1 VILTTMVWSSLVSAF
16 LPEVTTTTTRRIGL
30 GLLSPVVLQQQ
41 KRRRQQQRP
50 GWAIPSL
57 ASRGFSLHA
66 KNQRPAMS
74 SSRPGSSSLPQEQKD
89 NDDIKNDSSGS
100 STTTTTTTT
109 MTTTPN
115 KMMMNLH
122 TIRKDE
128 LEQILV
134 SWGYPKYRA
143 DQIIQWVRQQGAQ
156 IIDDMINLPK
166 PLRAM
171 LQQHATLSGSLELDC
186 ELISKD
192 GTRKRA
198 YKLWD
203 GQLIESVLM
212 GPYQD
217 GRYTA
222 CISSQAGC
230 AQGCVFCATGQMGF
244 SRQLT
249 PDEIFEQVSRFASEL
264 AKEDAR
270 LSNVVFMGMGEP
282 LANYRNVVEAIH
294 RIQQEIGIGA
304 RKITVST
311 VGLVPNIRKLMVD
324 LPQVRLAVSLHSAND
339 AERSALLP
347 ANDRYG
353 GLTQLMSTLHEYI
366 ETTGRRITLEW
377 ALIEGENDTP
387 ETAHELGQLLV
398 KNKNHSLRRDM
409 VHVNVIPLNPTGG
422 YGGSP
427 SGKSRVNQFIQILE
441 KEYGIACTPR
451 VRRGIDIN
459 AGCGQLK
466 AEVEKRKQKEEEK
479 QQQQQAQSNGT
490 NQSKADFS
498 KKEPQFKDFLPT
510 DLASSS
516 WTASVGVYEDDDEE
530 EVLSSVNEFVLDEDA
545 VDFDDEEQ
553 EEWEDFVY
561 TSAEEQTEAD
571 RLLALVQNTIIT
583 ADNTVIRSNADYK
596 KKKTL
601 DETPGKTA

>member
-1 VILTTMVWSSLVSAF
+1 
-16 LPEVTTTTTRRIGL
+16 
-30 GLLSPVVLQQQ
+30 
-41 KRRRQQQRP
+41 
-50 GWAIPSL
+50 
-57 ASRGFSLHA
+57 
-66 KNQRPAMS
+66 MS
-74 SSRPGSSSLPQEQKD
+74 SSKPSSSSLPHEQKD
-89 NDDIKNDSSGS
+89 FEKNKNDSSVP
-100 STTTTTTTT
+100 TTTT
-109 MTTTPN
+109 MTTP
-115 KMMMNLH
+115 KMMNLH

-143 DQIIQWVRQQGAQ
+143 DQITQWVRQQGVQ
-156 IIDDMINLPK
+156 SMDEMVNLPK
-166 PLRAM
+166 QLRAD
-171 LQQHATLSGSLELDC
+171 LQQHATLSSLELDC
-186 ELISKD
+186 ELLSKD

-212 GPYQD
+212 PYQD

-270 LSNVVFMGMGEP
+270 LSNIVFMGMGEP

-294 RIQQEIGIGA
+294 RIQDDIGIGA

-339 AERSALLP
+339 DERSALLP

-398 KNKNHSLRRDM
+398 KKHSIRRDM

-427 SGKSRVNQFIQILE
+427 SGKSRVNQFMQILE

-466 AEVEKRKQKEEEK
+466 AEVEKRKRKEQEEEVV
-479 QQQQQAQSNGT
+479 QQQQQALSNGSSQNT
-490 NQSKADFS
+490 SDFS
-498 KKEPQFKDFLPT
+498 KEEPQFKDFLPT
-510 DLASSS
+510 NMASSS
-516 WTASVGVYEDDDEE
+516 SSSSQTVGVYEDDDDDEKEE
-530 EVLSSVNEFVLDEDA
+530 EELSSVDQFVLDEDA

-553 EEWEDFVY
+553 EEWEDYVY
-561 TSAEEQTEAD
+561 TSVEEKAEAD
-571 RLLALVQNTIIT
+571 RLLALVQNTILT
-583 ADNTVIRSNADYK
+583 TDNTVIRSNADYQ

-601 DETPGKTA
+601 DETPGTAP

>member
-1 VILTTMVWSSLVSAF
+1 MI
-16 LPEVTTTTTRRIGL
+16 
-30 GLLSPVVLQQQ
+30 
-41 KRRRQQQRP
+41 
-50 GWAIPSL
+50 
-57 ASRGFSLHA
+57 
-66 KNQRPAMS
+66 
-74 SSRPGSSSLPQEQKD
+74 
-89 NDDIKNDSSGS
+89 
-100 STTTTTTTT
+100 
-109 MTTTPN
+109 
-115 KMMMNLH
+115 NLH
-122 TIRKDE
+122 TIRKED

-143 DQIIQWVRQQGAQ
+143 DQITQWVRQQGVQ
-156 IIDDMINLPK
+156 RMDEMVNLPK
-166 PLRAM
+166 QLRAD
-171 LQQHATLSGSLELDC
+171 LQQHATISSLELDC

-212 GPYQD
+212 PYQD

-270 LSNVVFMGMGEP
+270 LSNIVFMGMGEP

-294 RIQQEIGIGA
+294 RIQDDIGIGA

-339 AERSALLP
+339 EERSALLP

-353 GLTQLMSTLHEYI
+353 GLTQLMSTLNEYI

-398 KNKNHSLRRDM
+398 KKHNIRRDM

-427 SGKSRVNQFIQILE
+427 SGKSRVNQFVQILE
-441 KEYGIACTPR
+441 KDYGIACTPR

-466 AEVEKRKQKEEEK
+466 AEVEKRKRKEEEE
-479 QQQQQAQSNGT
+479 QQQQQQEAPQAQANGT
-490 NQSKADFS
+490 NEGKADDSSS

-510 DLASSS
+510 NAASSS
-516 WTASVGVYEDDDEE
+516 SRTASSQTVGVYEDDEE
-530 EVLSSVNEFVLDEDA
+530 EEDSSSENEFVLDDDA

-553 EEWEDFVY
+553 EEWEDCVY
-561 TSAEEQTEAD
+561 SSPEDKAEAD
-571 RLLALVQNTIIT
+571 RLMALVQNTILT
-583 ADNTVIRSNADYK
+583 ADNTVIRTNDQYK
-596 KKKTL
+596 KKKT
-601 DETPGKTA
+601 E